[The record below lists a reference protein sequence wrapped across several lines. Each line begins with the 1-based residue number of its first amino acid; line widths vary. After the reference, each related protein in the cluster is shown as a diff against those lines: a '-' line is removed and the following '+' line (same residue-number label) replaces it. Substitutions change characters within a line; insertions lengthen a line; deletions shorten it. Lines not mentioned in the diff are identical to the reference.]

1 MAGFRRRSLTLGS
14 LADVR
19 TEIDRLEAARKQG
32 SLERGGNWS
41 LDQCCQHLG
50 RWLEF
55 SFDGFPF
62 KYPWRYRL
70 LGRLVRLVSWRWL
83 VKMALRPG
91 FLNPQSVQAV
101 EPDTFIA
108 DGQGVVYLLQ
118 QISRIE
124 QGERMTQ
131 SSPVE
136 GQITHDQ
143 WCYFHL
149 RHAELHL
156 SFQHGGT
163 EG

>member
-1 MAGFRRRSLTLGS
+1 MQIR
-14 LADVR
+14 
-19 TEIDRLEAARKQG
+19 
-32 SLERGGNWS
+32 ERET
-41 LDQCCQHLG
+41 
-50 RWLEF
+50 RE
-55 SFDGFPF
+55 
-62 KYPWRYRL
+62 YPWRYRL
-70 LGRLVRLVSWRWL
+70 LGRLVRLMSWRWL
-83 VKMALRPG
+83 VKMRPG
-91 FLNPQSVQAV
+91 FLNPKSVQAV

-108 DGQGVVYLLQ
+108 DGKGVVYLLQ

-131 SSPVE
+131 SSPAE

-143 WCYFHL
+143 WYYFHL